1 MRPSKI
7 IEHYSKRTLN
17 IYIELCK
24 EDKRT
29 ASYIQ
34 KLVDAT
40 AYTMTNSEFRNYLE
54 NASRTDVRSKQI
66 TLTNERKRIPRNEI
80 FALLKNNNHIEVVKL
95 YETVF
100 GETKD
105 IREDMKELGSIW
117 NTLVGTEQKARFE
130 KLITKYNNVRAYK
143 RRIDETL
150 ENSNPPNL

>member
-1 MRPSKI
+1 
-7 IEHYSKRTLN
+7 
-17 IYIELCK
+17 
-24 EDKRT
+24 
-29 ASYIQ
+29 
-34 KLVDAT
+34 
-40 AYTMTNSEFRNYLE
+40 MTNSEFRNYLE